1 MKFIYGF
8 ATICFLLTAVTY
20 FIGGRW
26 GWGAA
31 ILILG
36 IGLAVLTFIEF
47 KKPPRVE
54 FTASVAASIPD
65 ETKVE
70 IVRLKR
76 DGDTVSAVKTLREAV
91 PGLSLPDA
99 KDAVDR
105 FF

>member
-8 ATICFLLTAVTY
+8 ATLCFLLTAVTY
-20 FIGGRW
+20 YMGGRW
-26 GWGAA
+26 GWGTA

-36 IGLAVLTFIEF
+36 IGTAIPTYVEF

-54 FTASVAASIPD
+54 FTASVANSIPD
-65 ETKVE
+65 DTKVE
-70 IVRLKR
+70 VARLKR
-76 DGDTVSAVKTLREAV
+76 DGDTVSATRRLREAV

-99 KDAVDR
+99 KDAVER